1 MLLMSV
7 LSFVGF
13 VVMAHILR
21 IVSINPNDPTL
32 QNGSDIAVM
41 RITNEMA
48 SAVLKG
54 AAKSSA

>member
-7 LSFVGF
+7 LSFIGF

-32 QNGSDIAVM
+32 QNGPDVAVM
-41 RITNEMA
+41 RVSNEMA
-48 SAVLKG
+48 SAASNG
-54 AAKSSA
+54 TAESSA